1 MWALHTQSWNGRID
15 VITSFDQFG
24 AFSGRFH
31 RAITLFVVLFPMV
44 GGSTTIEE
52 DMVWTGGLRQALFGD
67 RAITESDEL
76 IVLDAPA
83 RAEDAAIVPIS
94 ITAQIPQT
102 DERYIKTIYLL
113 IDKNPG
119 PLAGTFRF
127 TRASGR
133 ADLAFRVRV
142 NAYSPIRA
150 IAETNNGEL
159 FMSRRFIKAT
169 GGCSAPAASDIDA
182 AMARIGRIKLKT
194 EQVARQ
200 AQPNAVQLM
209 ISHPNLS
216 GLQMDQLTQLYAPAH
231 FVRQIKVSFDNAEIF
246 SADTSFAI
254 SENPSFKFFFVPDRA
269 GQLTVEISD
278 TKNLQFSQSLQLRT
292 DGDKELVAN

>member
-1 MWALHTQSWNGRID
+1 MTTHPAGF
-15 VITSFDQFG
+15 VSFSSQVRRAMVML
-24 AFSGRFH
+24 AFL
-31 RAITLFVVLFPMV
+31 IPTV
-44 GGSTTIEE
+44 GGATTVEE

-76 IVLDAPA
+76 IVLDVPA
-83 RAEDAAIVPIS
+83 RAEDAAIVPVS
-94 ITAQIPQT
+94 ITAQVPQT

-119 PLAGTFRF
+119 PLAATFRF
-127 TRASGR
+127 TQASGR

-142 NAYSPIRA
+142 NAYSPVRA

-159 FMSRRFIKAT
+159 FMSRRFIKAS
-169 GGCSAPAASDIDA
+169 GGCSAPAASDLDA
-182 AMARIGRIKLKT
+182 AMARLGRIKLKT
-194 EQVARQ
+194 GDVART
-200 AQPNAVQLM
+200 AHPNSVQLM

-231 FVRQIKVSFDNAEIF
+231 FVRQIKVSFDDEEVF

-269 GQLTVEISD
+269 GELTAEVSD
-278 TKNLQFSQSLQLRT
+278 TKNQFFSQTLQVHT
-292 DGDKELVAN
+292 EGDKELVAN